1 MLYQPIYKIKEQQN
15 IFIHKY
21 SDIHSTLVMGVKKD
35 ACYNLRFS
43 HGHYYYYSSILITFL
58 IIIVY
63 LNKLPKVKT
72 KTTSNGC

>member
-21 SDIHSTLVMGVKKD
+21 SDIHSTLVVGVKKD

-43 HGHYYYYSSILITFL
+43 HGHYYYYSSILITL
-58 IIIVY
+58 
-63 LNKLPKVKT
+63 KLQAMDVRNRT
-72 KTTSNGC
+72 LV